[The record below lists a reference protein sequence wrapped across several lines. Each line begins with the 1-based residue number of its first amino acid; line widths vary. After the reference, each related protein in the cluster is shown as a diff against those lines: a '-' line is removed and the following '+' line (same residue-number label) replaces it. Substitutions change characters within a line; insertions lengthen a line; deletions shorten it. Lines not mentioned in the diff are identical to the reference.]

1 MGLNLKSKITFDN
14 KEVVKG
20 TQESKEAVK
29 AFSKT
34 SEGFIDSFAGVFGTS
49 MGQISGSVKAFQ
61 GAIISMSGAQQAAA
75 TSSGVLSKA
84 LRVFKIALAS
94 TGIGA
99 LVVALGSLVAY
110 FTKSQDGADKLSRM
124 MEPLRLAFAL
134 VTDAAAAIGRAIVN
148 AFTSPK
154 QAISDLWTFVKDQ
167 IVNRFTGLGKVFS
180 SFGDLL
186 ISVFKLD
193 GKGIKEAFNSLN
205 DAAAQTLTGL
215 DAEQRKSVA
224 ERIKLTAQEVAR
236 RTKLAGTLND
246 REKELERQRIAFI
259 ERRARLE
266 AQIAELRVQAM
277 SEDLSV
283 EARLEAQQKAMELTR
298 QMYAEESRLELEAA
312 KILEGRL
319 SLSENMRE
327 DERGLAEQ
335 KAKVIALQTRQSD
348 EMRALLRRYNTL
360 TALATKEREERELLA
375 KMEERRKNALP
386 TLPTIE
392 APPLKVPIEFPT
404 AEEIRAEV
412 GDLMRAGEE
421 IQAQFLDF
429 SSIIGSGIAS
439 LGESLGNLFAT
450 GDVGEFSDA
459 LLGTFGNLI
468 KQLGQMVLQLGLGLL
483 AAQLALKSINPFVAI
498 AAGTALIALGSAF
511 ARSTQQLGNSIANAG
526 ALNGSGTINTMAPT
540 NAANMDRQVVR
551 VVVSGELKAR
561 GNTLVGVIAN
571 ENNRRNLTT

>member
-20 TQESKEAVK
+20 TKESKEAVK

-61 GAIISMSGAQQAAA
+61 GAIISMSGSQQAAA
-75 TSSGVLSKA
+75 ASSGALSKA
-84 LRVFKIALAS
+84 LRVFKIALAA

-154 QAISDLWTFVKDQ
+154 QAISDLWNFVKDQ

-180 SFGDLL
+180 AFGDLL

-205 DAAAQTLTGL
+205 DAAAQTITGM

-277 SEDLSV
+277 AKDLSV

-298 QMYAEESRLELEAA
+298 QMYAEESRLESEAA

-335 KAKVIALQTRQSD
+335 KAKVIALQTRQSNA
-348 EMRALLRRYNTL
+348 MRELLERYNTL
-360 TALATKEREERELLA
+360 TALATKEREEREKVAIL
-375 KMEERRKNALP
+375 EERRRNAIP
-386 TLPTIE
+386 TLPKIE
-392 APPLKVPIEFPT
+392 APPLTVPIKFPT
-404 AEEIRAEV
+404 PAEIRAEV
-412 GDLMRAGEE
+412 GDLMSAGQE
-421 IQAQFLDF
+421 IQTQFLDF
-429 SSIIGSGIAS
+429 SNIIGSGIAS

-450 GDVGEFSDA
+450 GDIGEFSDA

-483 AAQLALKSINPFVAI
+483 SAQLALKSINPFVAI

-526 ALNGSGTINTMAPT
+526 ALNGSGTINTMPAT
-540 NAANMDRQVVR
+540 NAANMDRQVVQ